1 MIKFN
6 SLVKLHYS
14 ISSIDNIIFESTFGS
29 EPVLVRIGDGTLPIK
44 LEMTLYGL
52 VKDNEQTMT
61 LEPKDAFGL
70 RDENNNKTLE
80 ISTFPDTEMVKVGNV
95 IEIDVKEKDGKVSPA
110 FAMIKQVGKDSVLL
124 DLNHPL
130 SGHKIIFKVKIINID
145 E

>member
-6 SLVKLHYS
+6 SLVELHYS